1 MNKSFENVDFA
12 LQNGRNEQ
20 AVCGGG
26 GGGGGGRWKV
36 ESIFAPLRAPSPERG
51 CSQATKHFENR
62 PFWKLWRGDN
72 HVISVVQ
79 FYPD

>member
-20 AVCGGG
+20 AVSGLMARGGG
-26 GGGGGGRWKV
+26 GGWKV
-36 ESIFAPLRAPSPERG
+36 ESIFAPLRAPSTERG
-51 CSQATKHFENR
+51 CSQATKHFGNR
-62 PFWKLWRGDN
+62 PFWKRWRGDN

-79 FYPD
+79 IYPD